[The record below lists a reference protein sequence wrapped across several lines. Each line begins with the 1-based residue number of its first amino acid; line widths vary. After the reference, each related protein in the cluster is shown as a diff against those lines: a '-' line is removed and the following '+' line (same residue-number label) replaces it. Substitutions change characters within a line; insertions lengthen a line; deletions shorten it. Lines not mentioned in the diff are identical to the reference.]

1 MKGREAES
9 GEKRLLVWRE
19 IEIFAGSMELECGG
33 SSFENFEI
41 WIETKISKNYLYI
54 NKYERKESLQARFES
69 RSNEQDFE

>member
-1 MKGREAES
+1 
-9 GEKRLLVWRE
+9 
-19 IEIFAGSMELECGG
+19 MELECGG